1 MKTKYSL
8 MKNKVTG
15 VRSIRINE
23 TGEMVRESEDPGR
36 YNILRKRAKANTQRA
51 VRDDVYRSCGLVKTP
66 YGWE

>member
-8 MKNKVTG
+8 MINKVTG
-15 VRSIRINE
+15 VRSVRINE
-23 TGEMVRESEDPGR
+23 TGEMVRESEDAGR

-51 VRDDVYRSCGLVKTP
+51 VRDDVYRSYGLVKTP